1 MRSSQESVTRDRTTT
16 VTATVKPAD
25 ALPVARVLP
34 IVQPVHL
41 DREFDYLVP
50 SDLDAE
56 AQVGV
61 RVRVRFSGR
70 LVDGYILERVDR
82 SEHEGK
88 LGYLERV
95 VSPVQ
100 VLTPELAVLCEA
112 VAARYAGTRG
122 DVLRMAIP
130 PRHARSEAAVLEPMA
145 PTGDGMPPHQGEA
158 QTAEP
163 VDSSGWRRYVHGEAY
178 LTALADGRGA
188 RAVWQALPGD
198 DWPARLAEAAAT
210 CVRAGRSAVIVV
222 PDRRDMDRVVAAAT
236 ELVGG
241 DAVVA
246 LSAGLG
252 PAARYRRWLLA
263 HSGGPA
269 VVVGPRSTAFVP
281 VKSLGLIAIWDDGDD
296 NLAEP
301 RSPYPH
307 AREVALLRAQQ
318 ADCGLLVG
326 GHARTAEA
334 QALVE
339 NGWAH
344 DLVANRDV
352 LRQAAPLIKA
362 LADSDEALARDPG
375 ARSARLPAIAF
386 EAARAALAADLPVLV
401 QVPRGG
407 YVPAVGCAKCRE
419 PARCRRCAG
428 PLGLPMPGEASGQGE
443 EEAAAPTCRWCGNA
457 ERAHRC
463 GKCGSRALRAR
474 VTGAGR
480 TAEEFGRAFRG
491 VPVISSGGDD
501 VRDKVPGRASVV
513 VSTVGAEPVAEGG
526 YGAALLLDGWALMS
540 RADLRAGEETLRRWM
555 TAAALVRPGPDGGR
569 VVVVADS
576 GIPVVQALIRWDPVG
591 HAHTE
596 LESRREVG
604 FPPAVHVAA
613 VDGGPESLA
622 KFLELLHLPEGCEV
636 LGPVPMPVGMRG
648 PAGSDTEP
656 EDAER
661 VILRVRRRDGPALSA
676 ALREGLTQRSA
687 RRLPGA
693 IRVQIDPIRV
703 G

>member
-1 MRSSQESVTRDRTTT
+1 M
-16 VTATVKPAD
+16 TATVKPAD

-34 IVQPVHL
+34 VVQPAHL
-41 DREFDYLVP
+41 DRVFDYLVP
-50 SDLDAE
+50 ADMDAT

-70 LVDGYILERVDR
+70 LVDGYILDRVER
-82 SEHEGK
+82 SEHVGK
-88 LGYLERV
+88 LGFLERV
-95 VSPVQ
+95 ISPIQ

-112 VAARYAGTRG
+112 VAARYAGTRA

-130 PRHARSEAAVLEPMA
+130 PRHARAEAAVLA
-145 PTGDGMPPHQGEA
+145 GEKQPSA
-158 QTAEP
+158 TAAVGIDP
-163 VDSSGWRRYVHGEAY
+163 AGWERYVHGGAY
-178 LTALADGRGA
+178 LAALAEGRGA

-210 CVRAGRSAVIVV
+210 CVTAGRSAVVVV

-236 ELVGG
+236 ALVGAA
-241 DAVVA
+241 AVVA

-269 VVVGPRSTAFVP
+269 IVVGPRSTAFVP
-281 VKSLGLIAIWDDGDD
+281 VQDLGLIAVWDDGDD

-307 AREVALLRAQQ
+307 AREVALLRAQHGSS
-318 ADCGLLVG
+318 ALLVG

-344 DLVANRDV
+344 DLIASREV
-352 LRQAAPLIKA
+352 LRQSAPLIKA

-375 ARSARLPAIAF
+375 ARSARLPGIAF
-386 EAARAALAADLPVLV
+386 EAARGALAADLPVLV

-428 PLGLPMPGEASGQGE
+428 PLGLPMPGVGGGPNSPAQMGE
-443 EEAAAPTCRWCGNA
+443 DGAAAPTCRWCGNA

-491 VPVISSGGDD
+491 VPIISSSGED
-501 VRDKVPGRASVV
+501 VRDAVPGVASVV
-513 VSTVGAEPVAEGG
+513 VATVGAEPVAAGG
-526 YGAALLLDGWALMS
+526 YGAALLLDGWALLS

-555 TAAALVRPGPDGGR
+555 AAAALVRPGPDGGR
-569 VVVVADS
+569 VVVVAEA

-613 VDGGPESLA
+613 VDGSPDALA
-622 KFLELLHLPEGCEV
+622 GFLEVLHLPAGCEV
-636 LGPVPMPVGMRG
+636 LGPVPMPAGMRG
-648 PAGSDTEP
+648 PAGSDSEP
-656 EDAER
+656 ADAER
-661 VILRVRRRDGPALSA
+661 VILRVRRRDGAALSA
-676 ALREGLTQRSA
+676 ALREGLAQRSA

-693 IRVQIDPIRV
+693 IRVQVDPIRV

>member
-1 MRSSQESVTRDRTTT
+1 M
-16 VTATVKPAD
+16 KPAD

-50 SDLDAE
+50 ADLDEE

-70 LVDGYILERVDR
+70 LVDGYILDRVAR

-88 LGYLERV
+88 LGHLERV
-95 VSPVQ
+95 VSPVK
-100 VLTPELAVLCEA
+100 VLTPELTTLCES

-122 DVLRMAIP
+122 DVLRLAIP
-130 PRHARSEAAVLEPMA
+130 PRHARSEASVLEA
-145 PTGDGMPPHQGEA
+145 IAAHASPPAE
-158 QTAEP
+158 TATALEKTPEP
-163 VDSSGWRRYVHGEAY
+163 GPINLSGWRRYVHGEAY
-178 LTALADGRGA
+178 LTALSEGRGA

-210 CVRAGRSAVIVV
+210 CVRTGRSAVIVV
-222 PDRRDMDRVVAAAT
+222 PDRKDMDRVVAASTA
-236 ELVGG
+236 LVGEA
-241 DAVVA
+241 AVVA

-252 PAARYRRWLLA
+252 PAARYRRWLIA

-269 VVVGPRSTAFVP
+269 IVVGPRSTAFVP
-281 VKSLGLIAIWDDGDD
+281 VRKLGLIAIWDDGDD

-318 ADCGLLVG
+318 TGCGLLVG

-344 DLVANRDV
+344 DLVANREV

-428 PLGLPMPGEASGQGE
+428 PLGLPMPGENSGHGE
-443 EEAAAPTCRWCGNA
+443 EEAAPPTCRWCGNA

-501 VRDKVPGRASVV
+501 VRDKVPGRGSVV

-622 KFLELLHLPEGCEV
+622 KFLELVHLPEGCEV
-636 LGPVPMPVGMRG
+636 LGPVPMPAGMRG
-648 PAGSDTEP
+648 PAGSDSEP

-661 VILRVRRRDGPALSA
+661 VILRVPRREGAALSA

-693 IRVQIDPIRV
+693 IRVQVDPIRV